1 MSLHKHIFDIWVPK
15 TAHMSLGT
23 HKFDFQKAKTAHT
36 QACTNIYFA
45 RTYLRRCSL
54 PLIVVC
60 GAGGN
65 GDSGTHASA
74 GGVRETSRRRFLF
87 YPIQQL
93 SDWDIAGIICQLP
106 RQPCS
111 SCCIALPIPLLHPRD
126 RQLSLHNGVQRPLFL
141 LLLPT
146 RLPLLLVHC
155 CDDRR
160 LLRLVTFHEKPGEA
174 RPSTSGVV
182 RNGRAARR
190 RRCQVGEEARRRSS
204 PSIQICVARERR

>member
-15 TAHMSLGT
+15 QHMSLGT
-23 HKFDFQKAKTAHT
+23 HKFEFQKAKTAHT

-60 GAGGN
+60 RAGGN
-65 GDSGTHASA
+65 DDSGTHASA

-111 SCCIALPIPLLHPRD
+111 SCCIALSIPLLHPRA

-160 LLRLVTFHEKPGEA
+160 LLRLVTFREKPGEA
-174 RPSTSGVV
+174 RPTMSGVA

-190 RRCQVGEEARRRSS
+190 RRCRVGEEARRRSS
-204 PSIQICVARERR
+204 PSIQICSVARER

>member
-15 TAHMSLGT
+15 QHMSLGT
-23 HKFDFQKAKTAHT
+23 HKFEFQKAKTAHT

-60 GAGGN
+60 RAGGN

-111 SCCIALPIPLLHPRD
+111 SYCIALPIPLVHPLD

-160 LLRLVTFHEKPGEA
+160 LHTSANNKRSIINNSKLTRHGVYVIFQQVDFFSSCYATA
-174 RPSTSGVV
+174 SRSSTS
-182 RNGRAARR
+182 
-190 RRCQVGEEARRRSS
+190 SS
-204 PSIQICVARERR
+204 TTEN

>member
-1 MSLHKHIFDIWVPK
+1 
-15 TAHMSLGT
+15 MSLGT

-45 RTYLRRCSL
+45 RTYLRRCSI

-60 GAGGN
+60 AAVGN

-74 GGVRETSRRRFLF
+74 GEVRETSRRRFLF

-146 RLPLLLVHC
+146 RLPFLLVHC

-160 LLRLVTFHEKPGEA
+160 LHTSANNKRSIINNSKLIRHGVYVIFQKLDFFSSCYPTA
-174 RPSTSGVV
+174 SRSSTS
-182 RNGRAARR
+182 
-190 RRCQVGEEARRRSS
+190 SS
-204 PSIQICVARERR
+204 TTEN

>member
-1 MSLHKHIFDIWVPK
+1 MSLDKHIFDIWIPK

-60 GAGGN
+60 AAGGN

-93 SDWDIAGIICQLP
+93 SDWDIAGIICQLH

-111 SCCIALPIPLLHPRD
+111 SCCIALHIPLLHPRD

-155 CDDRR
+155 FDNRKY
-160 LLRLVTFHEKPGEA
+160 LLRLVTPRKPGEA
-174 RPSTSGVV
+174 RPSMSGVV
-182 RNGRAARR
+182 SNGHAARR
-190 RRCQVGEEARRRSS
+190 RRCRVGEEARRRSS
-204 PSIQICVARERR
+204 LSIQIRGVARER

>member
-1 MSLHKHIFDIWVPK
+1 MSLDKHIFDIWIPK
-15 TAHMSLGT
+15 KAHMSLGT

-65 GDSGTHASA
+65 GDSGKHASA

-93 SDWDIAGIICQLP
+93 SDWGIAAIICELP
-106 RQPCS
+106 RQPRS

-126 RQLSLHNGVQRPLFL
+126 RQLALHNGVQRPCFSFFPPAFPFSLSIVCIHQQ
-141 LLLPT
+141 T
-146 RLPLLLVHC
+146 
-155 CDDRR
+155 
-160 LLRLVTFHEKPGEA
+160 TNGQS
-174 RPSTSGVV
+174 STTI
-182 RNGRAARR
+182 N
-190 RRCQVGEEARRRSS
+190 
-204 PSIQICVARERR
+204 

>member
-15 TAHMSLGT
+15 QHMSLGT
-23 HKFDFQKAKTAHT
+23 HKFEFQKAKTAHT

-60 GAGGN
+60 RAGGN

-160 LLRLVTFHEKPGEA
+160 LHTSANNKWSIINNSKLIRHRVYVIFRKVDFFSSCYATTS
-174 RPSTSGVV
+174 RSSTS
-182 RNGRAARR
+182 
-190 RRCQVGEEARRRSS
+190 SS
-204 PSIQICVARERR
+204 TTEN

>member
-1 MSLHKHIFDIWVPK
+1 MSLDKHIFDIWIPK
-15 TAHMSLGT
+15 TEHMSLGT
-23 HKFDFQKAKTAHT
+23 HKFDFQKAKTAYT

-65 GDSGTHASA
+65 GDSGKHASA

-93 SDWDIAGIICQLP
+93 SDWDIAGIICQLH

-111 SCCIALPIPLLHPRD
+111 SCCIALRIPLVHPRD

-146 RLPLLLVHC
+146 SLPLLIVHC

-160 LLRLVTFHEKPGEA
+160 LLRLVMFREKPGEA

-182 RNGRAARR
+182 RNGHAARR
-190 RRCQVGEEARRRSS
+190 RRCRVGEEARRRSS
-204 PSIQICVARERR
+204 PSIQIRGVARER

>member
-93 SDWDIAGIICQLP
+93 SAIGTLLESFVSFLGSRVVAA
-106 RQPCS
+106 
-111 SCCIALPIPLLHPRD
+111 ALPFPFPFCIPETGNFLFIMESNV
-126 RQLSLHNGVQRPLFL
+126 LSFSFSFPLAFPFCLSIVATIGVCSGSSRSTRNQGRRVRLRP
-141 LLLPT
+141 
-146 RLPLLLVHC
+146 VW
-155 CDDRR
+155 
-160 LLRLVTFHEKPGEA
+160 
-174 RPSTSGVV
+174 
-182 RNGRAARR
+182 
-190 RRCQVGEEARRRSS
+190 
-204 PSIQICVARERR
+204 